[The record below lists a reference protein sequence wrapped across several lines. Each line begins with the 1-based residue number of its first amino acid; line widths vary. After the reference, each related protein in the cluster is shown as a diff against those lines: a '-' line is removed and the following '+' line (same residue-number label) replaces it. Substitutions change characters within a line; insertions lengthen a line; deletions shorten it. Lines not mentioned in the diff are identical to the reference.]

1 MNGNVNGQLDHECIY
16 VDLCKVL
23 ADADADRIADADAD
37 ADGTNADLEVVDA
50 R

>member
-1 MNGNVNGQLDHECIY
+1 MNGKLDHECIY

-37 ADGTNADLEVVDA
+37 AGTNADLEVVDA

>member
-1 MNGNVNGQLDHECIY
+1 MNGNGKLDHECIY
-16 VDLCKVL
+16 VDLYKGL
-23 ADADADRIADADAD
+23 NDADAD